1 MLNFTFLGQFVLSA
15 AVYWL
20 KKKRV
25 RGKNLCLSACF
36 LVDIKNFLYKIE
48 VKWEIVG
55 KSGE

>member
-1 MLNFTFLGQFVLSA
+1 MLNFTFLVQFVLSA

-20 KKKRV
+20 KKCV

-48 VKWEIVG
+48 IKWEIVG